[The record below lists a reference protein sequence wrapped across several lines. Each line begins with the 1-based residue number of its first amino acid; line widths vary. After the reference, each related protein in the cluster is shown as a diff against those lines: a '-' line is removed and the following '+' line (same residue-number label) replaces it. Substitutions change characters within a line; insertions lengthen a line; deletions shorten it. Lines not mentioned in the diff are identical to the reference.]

1 MGHAFRQRWDLAGGK
16 VLVMFGLRAKR
27 WEQRDDAAVFL
38 TLPETNF
45 A

>member
-1 MGHAFRQRWDLAGGK
+1 MGHAFRQAMGPCRGK